1 MQKYPTCCFD
11 CDVQESNPNSEV
23 LLPQWMCQAMNRAF
37 HIHVPLAACGV
48 TEQMLIR
55 PGDRTPMFMH
65 MLLSKTNWCMSHE
78 HCSDCVVSAYVEWL
92 ERNCLFCCAVF
103 WLVVVIYLLCIYET
117 LKSAFWSFFYKK
129 LQVLKQVATIIAAK
143 LELQYF
149 LQIEQEKKQKKAWR
163 LAFVKIWFCVGPIRV
178 CIIIHLWIFC

>member
-1 MQKYPTCCFD
+1 MQVFPALMKRYFCKRSMVMKVVFECKLCCHFSLAREW
-11 CDVQESNPNSEV
+11 CRNIPRTGLIVMYRNRSLILRV
-23 LLPQWMCQAMNRAF
+23 LLPQWMCQAMNRTF
-37 HIHVPLAACGV
+37 HIHAPLAACGV

-103 WLVVVIYLLCIYET
+103 WYVSGCDLFIVY
-117 LKSAFWSFFYKK
+117 
-129 LQVLKQVATIIAAK
+129 
-143 LELQYF
+143 
-149 LQIEQEKKQKKAWR
+149 
-163 LAFVKIWFCVGPIRV
+163 IWNT
-178 CIIIHLWIFC
+178 